1 MRLMPCGDTAV
12 LAEVGDLPEV
22 LALYQELARE
32 PAAGVVDLVPAA
44 GTVLVRF
51 DPATTTADAVGGWV
65 AATRYDADAAPAG
78 RTVDIPVVYD
88 GADLEA
94 TAEAVGWSVE
104 DLVCAHAKQRW
115 LVGFAGFMPGFAYL
129 VADGEWPRVPR
140 REDPR
145 TSVPAGSVALADRF
159 SGVYPRS
166 TPGGWQLIGRTDVA
180 LWDLAADPPALLVP
194 GSIVRFVDAT

>member
-1 MRLMPCGDTAV
+1 
-12 LAEVGDLPEV
+12 
-22 LALYQELARE
+22 
-32 PAAGVVDLVPAA
+32 
-44 GTVLVRF
+44 
-51 DPATTTADAVGGWV
+51 
-65 AATRYDADAAPAG
+65 
-78 RTVDIPVVYD
+78 
-88 GADLEA
+88 
-94 TAEAVGWSVE
+94 
-104 DLVCAHAKQRW
+104 
-115 LVGFAGFMPGFAYL
+115 MPGFAYL

-180 LWDLAADPPALLVP
+180 LWDLAVDPPALLVP